1 LAAHFKPNTKK
12 SDDFSKIS
20 PLLLGIKNL
29 QKSLHF
35 RFFYLAKYR
44 QFFIKKRTGKKHLA
58 KLLLLV
64 TKLAQVPTLLASMF
78 KVFT

>member
-1 LAAHFKPNTKK
+1 LLTSKSADFKKFPPSLLGIKNLQNQRRVDLSIFLAAHFKPNTKK

-35 RFFYLAKYR
+35 RFFY
-44 QFFIKKRTGKKHLA
+44 F
-58 KLLLLV
+58 
-64 TKLAQVPTLLASMF
+64 
-78 KVFT
+78 